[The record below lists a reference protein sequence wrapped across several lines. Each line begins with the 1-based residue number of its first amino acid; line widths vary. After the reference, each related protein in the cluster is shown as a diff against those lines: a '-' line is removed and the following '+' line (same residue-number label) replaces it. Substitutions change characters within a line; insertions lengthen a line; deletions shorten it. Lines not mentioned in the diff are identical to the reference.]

1 LENCV
6 IFVVIFGVLAL
17 YFFSTFNLFRALYK
31 KKKEEQVLTIKEKK
45 DLENKINI
53 YEKQL
58 QSALEAIKDTE
69 ELLEKARDEIQRLKI
84 RNSELR
90 HRNELLQRRVDE
102 LYSSIGII

>member
-1 LENCV
+1 MENCTLF
-6 IFVVIFGVLAL
+6 IVIFGVLAL
-17 YFFSTFNLFRALYK
+17 YFFSSYNVYKALYK
-31 KKKEEQVLTIKEKK
+31 KKKEEHIFSIEEKK
-45 DLENKINI
+45 DLEKKIAS

-58 QSALEAIKDTE
+58 QASLETISDTE
-69 ELLEKARDEIQRLKI
+69 ELLERAREEIQKLKM